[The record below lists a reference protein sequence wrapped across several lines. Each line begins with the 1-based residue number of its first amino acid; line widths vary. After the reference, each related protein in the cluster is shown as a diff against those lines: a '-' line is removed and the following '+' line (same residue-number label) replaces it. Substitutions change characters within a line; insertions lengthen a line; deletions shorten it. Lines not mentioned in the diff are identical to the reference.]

1 MPDNV
6 EPKPK
11 FSAERGVMARI
22 GSIAELQAAV
32 WEVIDKLRVEIGQ
45 QGTLMD
51 SVPLKACH
59 AVGTLAGVYAR
70 LHEINDLD
78 SRLAEVER
86 RLSEGHAESA

>member
-11 FSAERGVMARI
+11 FSAEGGVMARI

-32 WEVIDKLRVEIGQ
+32 GEVIDKLRVEIGQ

-78 SRLAEVER
+78 SRLAEVAR

>member
-32 WEVIDKLRVEIGQ
+32 WEVI
-45 QGTLMD
+45 
-51 SVPLKACH
+51 
-59 AVGTLAGVYAR
+59 
-70 LHEINDLD
+70 
-78 SRLAEVER
+78 
-86 RLSEGHAESA
+86 EG